1 MPYAPVQLLLFD
13 YPDEIDM
20 PDCLVM
26 TSANPKGAP
35 ICRTDQDVIENLSD
49 ICDLVLSN
57 NRPIRLRA
65 DDSVLS
71 WFDHQPMMIRRSR
84 GYAPLPFMM
93 HKKGDSVVLG
103 IGGELKNTFCLA
115 AKDLYYPS
123 PYIGDLS
130 DIRSVQA
137 LKEAIERMEELLE
150 MRAELIVC
158 DMHPAYQS
166 RQLAYEIRPTG
177 LRMPTS
183 LCAYPV
189 LYGRTSN

>member
-1 MPYAPVQLLLFD
+1 
-13 YPDEIDM
+13 M

-84 GYAPLPFMM
+84 GMP
-93 HKKGDSVVLG
+93 HS
-103 IGGELKNTFCLA
+103 
-115 AKDLYYPS
+115 
-123 PYIGDLS
+123 
-130 DIRSVQA
+130 
-137 LKEAIERMEELLE
+137 LL
-150 MRAELIVC
+150 
-158 DMHPAYQS
+158 
-166 RQLAYEIRPTG
+166 
-177 LRMPTS
+177 
-183 LCAYPV
+183 
-189 LYGRTSN
+189 